1 MGFGGSGGGSGSIQT
16 SSDVALSGLSNND
29 VLTYNTSDSKWENK
43 PAQGGSG
50 AVSSVNS
57 KTGAVTLSATDVGAV
72 PLSSG
77 GQTMRIVGYGTT
89 LPGTG
94 QAGDVFFL
102 QGP

>member
-16 SSDVALSGLSNND
+16 SSDVALSSLNNND

-43 PAQGGSG
+43 PVSGGG

-57 KTGAVTLSATDVGAV
+57 KTGVVTLAATDVGAV

-77 GQTMRIVGYGTT
+77 GQAMRIVGYGTT
-89 LPGTG
+89 LPATG
-94 QAGDVFFL
+94 QPGDIFFL
-102 QGP
+102 QGS